1 MRKVKSLQI
10 MDCDEHHKAALESMR
25 FPNSY
30 ALMKHLEDELVD
42 HLIAKIGLT
51 KDKLQV
57 TNGTVSGLAFRLL
70 LDLNISIHDS
80 PIPYSLNIANEFN
93 IATHGMLGLAI
104 ASAKN
109 LEEALGLATKF
120 TPLINPAI
128 NTEMRESN
136 ANSLCIMTCN
146 SAFGNSGNV
155 LLEVSMM
162 VLNQFLLQ
170 TQNNVRAEFLQF
182 SHKNEYSSHYY
193 EEYFQC
199 PVRFNCEETY
209 MAISTKNL
217 ESPMLFHDEST
228 ASVMQTHLENEM
240 NKYKQTMDPW
250 ATEVR
255 KYISLHLSD
264 ANLTSKVAV
273 SDHLNI
279 TPRTLT
285 RKLSQENTNYQ
296 LLLEEQKL
304 SAAKH
309 FLKST
314 KQSISHIA
322 YEVGFNDPQTFS
334 RAFKRWT
341 GVSAREYREISD

>member
-1 MRKVKSLQI
+1 MRKVNSLQT
-10 MDCDEHHKAALESMR
+10 MNRDEHHKAILKSMR

-30 ALMKHLEDELVD
+30 ALMKHLDNELVD

-51 KDKLQV
+51 KDKLEV
-57 TNGTVSGLAFRLL
+57 TNGTVSGLAFKLL
-70 LDLNISIHDS
+70 LDLNIEIHDS
-80 PIPYSLNIANEFN
+80 PIPYSLNVANEFN
-93 IATHGMLGLAI
+93 IATHGMLGLTI

-109 LEEALGLATKF
+109 LEDALGLATKF

-128 NTEMRESN
+128 NTKIRASRE
-136 ANSLCIMTCN
+136 NSLCIMTCN

-170 TQNNVRAEFLQF
+170 TQNNVRPEFLQF
-182 SHKNEYSSHYY
+182 SHQTEFSSHYY

-199 PVRFNCEETY
+199 PVYFNSKETY
-209 MAISTKNL
+209 MAISTENF

-228 ASVMQTHLENEM
+228 ASVMQAHLEKEM
-240 NKYKQTMDPW
+240 NKYKQTINPW

-255 KYISLHLSD
+255 KYISLHISD
-264 ANLTSKVAV
+264 AHLTSKVAV

-296 LLLEEQKL
+296 LLLEERKL
-304 SAAKH
+304 NSAKY
-309 FLKST
+309 FLKKT
-314 KQSISHIA
+314 KQPISHIA

>member
-1 MRKVKSLQI
+1 MREIESLQI
-10 MDCDEHHKAALESMR
+10 MDCDEHHKAVLESMR

-30 ALMKHLEDELVD
+30 ALIKHLEDELVD

-51 KDKLQV
+51 KETLQV

-70 LDLNISIHDS
+70 LDLNIAIHDS
-80 PIPYSLNIANEFN
+80 PIPYSLKVANEFN

-109 LEEALGLATKF
+109 LEEALGLATTF

-128 NTEMRESN
+128 NAEKQNDDTN
-136 ANSLCIMTCN
+136 TLCIMTCN
-146 SAFGNSGNV
+146 SAFGNAGNV

-162 VLNQFLLQ
+162 VLKQFLLQ
-170 TQNNVRAEFLQF
+170 TQNNVRPEYLRF
-182 SHKNEYSSHYY
+182 SHQNEFSIHYY
-193 EEYFQC
+193 EECFQC
-199 PVRFNCEETY
+199 PVHFNSEDTC
-209 MAISTKNL
+209 MAILTENL
-217 ESPMLFHDEST
+217 ASPMLFHDEST
-228 ASVMQTHLENEM
+228 ASVMQTHLEKEM
-240 NKYKQTMDPW
+240 NRYKQTKNPW
-250 ATEVR
+250 TTEVR
-255 KYISLHLSD
+255 KYVSLHLSD
-264 ANLTSKVAV
+264 SQLTSKVAV
-273 SDHLNI
+273 SCYLNI

-296 LLLEEQKL
+296 LLLEERKL

-309 FLKST
+309 FLKLT
-314 KQSISHIA
+314 KKSISHIA

-341 GVSAREYREISD
+341 GVSARKYREIPD